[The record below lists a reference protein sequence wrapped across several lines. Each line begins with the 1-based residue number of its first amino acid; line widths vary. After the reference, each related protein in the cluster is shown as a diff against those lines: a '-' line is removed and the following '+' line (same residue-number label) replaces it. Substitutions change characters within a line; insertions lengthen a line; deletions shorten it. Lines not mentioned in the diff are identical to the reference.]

1 MRPERNC
8 LIAGIAAAA
17 WLLGLL
23 LYPAREAAAAEVR
36 GVRVWRAPERTRI
49 VFDLDSAVEYHLIRL
64 DEVGQLLIDLED
76 SGLAQSLAGL
86 AGLAPTEG
94 PVIGLGL
101 EEAPGDSLRF
111 VVELAASVTPRGF
124 VLPPIAQYGD
134 RLVIDLYDI
143 DSQSPLE
150 SPTAP
155 ASVVPPMVS
164 PPPAVPSLPDLGPMR
179 DIVVAIAAGHGGED
193 PGAVVGKDYEKD
205 INLAVSR
212 YLYERLAAASGYRP
226 VMIREGDYAVAL
238 RRRADLAREH
248 RADLLLAI
256 HADAYRASSVSGMT
270 IYALSGDR
278 ADRENAA
285 RVARKE
291 NAADLIAGVES
302 DLRLGEFEDDV
313 ALALVSMHMGWSMEQ
328 SLLAGEHILRA
339 AGGVTRLRKDRVQQA
354 SLAVLISPD
363 IPSILIETGYMTNPA
378 ELSRLTSPGF
388 QRRLADAMARGVM
401 SYFEERAPE
410 GTLVAWRKAN
420 TDLSAA
426 AIPGEV
432 GRMADTLVNALGE
445 STEPGGE
452 ESGFITHAVRR
463 GDTLSAIAERYSVSL
478 PRLRELNQLVGDH
491 IEVGRDLKISR
502 Q

>member
-1 MRPERNC
+1 MQPGQNR
-8 LIAGIAAAA
+8 LIASIAAGA

-23 LYPAREAAAAEVR
+23 LYPANEATGAEVQ

-49 VFDLDSAVEYHLIRL
+49 VFDLDGAVEYHLIRL

-76 SGLAQSLAGL
+76 SSMAQSFAGL
-86 AGLAPTEG
+86 TGLAPAEG
-94 PVIGLGL
+94 PVMGL
-101 EEAPGDSLRF
+101 ELEEVSGDSLRF
-111 VVELAASVTPRGF
+111 VVELAASVAPRGF
-124 VLPPIAQYGD
+124 VLPPIARYGD
-134 RLVIDLYDI
+134 RLVVDLYDT
-143 DSQSPLE
+143 E
-150 SPTAP
+150 SPESQTAP
-155 ASVVPPMVS
+155 APVVPPMVS
-164 PPPAVPSLPDLGPMR
+164 PPPVAASLPELGPMR
-179 DIVVAIAAGHGGED
+179 DIVVAIVAGHGGED
-193 PGAVVGKDYEKD
+193 PGAVVGQDYEKD

-212 YLYERLAAASGYRP
+212 YLFERLEAASGYRP
-226 VMIREGDYAVAL
+226 VMIREGDYALAL

-256 HADAYRASSVSGMT
+256 HADSYRASSVSGMT

-291 NAADLIAGVES
+291 NAADLIAGVDS

-313 ALALVSMHMGWSMEQ
+313 ALALVSVHMGWSMEQ
-328 SLLAGEHILRA
+328 SLLAGQHILRTA
-339 AGGVTRLRKDRVQQA
+339 EEVTRLRKDRVQQA

-378 ELSRLTSPGF
+378 ELARLTSPGF

-420 TDLSAA
+420 PDSNTTAM
-426 AIPGEV
+426 PGEV
-432 GRMADTLVNALGE
+432 DRMAAALVNALGG
-445 STEPGGE
+445 SAAPGGE
-452 ESGFITHAVRR
+452 EPEVTTHMVRR
-463 GDTLSAIAERYSVSL
+463 GDTLSAIAERYSVNL
-478 PRLRELNQLVGDH
+478 ARLRELNQLAGDG
-491 IEVGRDLKISR
+491 IEVGRELKIPR